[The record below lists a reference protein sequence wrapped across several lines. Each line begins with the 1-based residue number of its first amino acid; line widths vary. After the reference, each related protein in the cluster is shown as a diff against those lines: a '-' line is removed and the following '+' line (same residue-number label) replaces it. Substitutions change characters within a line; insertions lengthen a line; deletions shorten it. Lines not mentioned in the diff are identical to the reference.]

1 MEIVHKFQI
10 TSRENVQNNGLSLF
24 PDLPKKKRQS
34 EKVLYVKNIYI
45 YIYIYKSHDFT
56 NGNRPQCQTIGGENL
71 QNNGLRFLFMSYQKQ
86 KDKKEKVLSVKKKI

>member
-24 PDLPKKKRQS
+24 PELPKTKRQS

-45 YIYIYKSHDFT
+45 YIYIYIRAMILLMEIVH
-56 NGNRPQCQTIGGENL
+56 NVRP
-71 QNNGLRFLFMSYQKQ
+71 SV
-86 KDKKEKVLSVKKKI
+86 EKISKTMV

>member
-1 MEIVHKFQI
+1 MVWIC
-10 TSRENVQNNGLSLF
+10 F
-24 PDLPKKKRQS
+24 PELPKTKKTKR
-34 EKVLYVKNIYI
+34 EKVIYVKSPLCERKKNKII

>member
-24 PDLPKKKRQS
+24 PELPKTKRQS

-45 YIYIYKSHDFT
+45 YIYIRAMILLMEIVH
-56 NGNRPQCQTIGGENL
+56 NVRP
-71 QNNGLRFLFMSYQKQ
+71 SV
-86 KDKKEKVLSVKKKI
+86 EKISKTMV